1 MIMGTKV
8 EKLLFELESK
18 CNMEINAPASLD
30 VLYDLKQMYPVLPM
44 AVLDMYAISDGVEI
58 NIPGT
63 TFYPLEKLVSI
74 NKMDSPDEH
83 VKIGAMNFGDEIV
96 VGKDGRI
103 YQIDH
108 ETGEEFLDWETL
120 EDFLEDELA
129 ALD

>member
-1 MIMGTKV
+1 METKV

-18 CNMEINAPASLD
+18 CNMEISAPVSLD

-44 AVLDMYAISDGVEI
+44 AVLDMYAISDGIEI

-63 TFYPLEKLVSI
+63 IFYPLEELLSI
-74 NKMDSPDEH
+74 NKTDSSREYI
-83 VKIGAMNFGDEIV
+83 KIGAMNFGDEIV

-108 ETGEEFLDWETL
+108 ETGEKFLDWDNF

>member
-1 MIMGTKV
+1 M
-8 EKLLFELESK
+8 LFR
-18 CNMEINAPASLD
+18 
-30 VLYDLKQMYPVLPM
+30 
-44 AVLDMYAISDGVEI
+44 
-58 NIPGT
+58 
-63 TFYPLEKLVSI
+63 
-74 NKMDSPDEH
+74 SPDEH

>member
-1 MIMGTKV
+1 METKV

-18 CNMEINAPASLD
+18 CNMEISAPVSLD
-30 VLYDLKQMYPVLPM
+30 VLYDLKQMFPVLPM
-44 AVLDMYAISDGVEI
+44 AVLDMYAISNGVEI

-63 TFYPLEKLVSI
+63 IFYPLEELLSI
-74 NKMDSPDEH
+74 NKADSSCEY
-83 VKIGAMNFGDEIV
+83 VNIGAMNFGDKIV

-108 ETGEEFLDWETL
+108 ETGEKFLDWDTF